1 MDGWLVTDWIDGWM
15 DWWMD
20 GRCWYKVLYF
30 FLDFFY
36 KDGAALAYVSS
47 KDQKNVEILYKYLV
61 HRIYGL
67 KFNIPASIVER
78 DAIFM

>member
-1 MDGWLVTDWIDGWM
+1 MDGLMNGWK
-15 DWWMD
+15 DD
-20 GRCWYKVLYF
+20 DINDCTF
-30 FLDFFY
+30 CLDFFY
-36 KDGAALAYVSS
+36 QDGAALAYVSS

-61 HRIYGL
+61 HRIYGI